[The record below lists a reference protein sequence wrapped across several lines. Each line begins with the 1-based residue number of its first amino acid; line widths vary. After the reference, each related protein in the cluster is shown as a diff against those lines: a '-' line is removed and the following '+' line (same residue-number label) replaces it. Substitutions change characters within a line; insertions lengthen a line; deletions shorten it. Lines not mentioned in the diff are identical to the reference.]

1 MTLHLLFV
9 TITVKRREQS
19 LEERLHEEAFIQSLE
34 ESKTRLY
41 NDVRFY

>member
-19 LEERLHEEAFIQSLE
+19 IEEQLHEETFIKSLND
-34 ESKTRLY
+34 SKDRLY
-41 NDVRFY
+41 NEVRFY

>member
-9 TITVKRREQS
+9 TITVKKREQS
-19 LEERLHEEAFIQSLE
+19 IEELLHEERVVETLNSL
-34 ESKTRLY
+34 KDRMY